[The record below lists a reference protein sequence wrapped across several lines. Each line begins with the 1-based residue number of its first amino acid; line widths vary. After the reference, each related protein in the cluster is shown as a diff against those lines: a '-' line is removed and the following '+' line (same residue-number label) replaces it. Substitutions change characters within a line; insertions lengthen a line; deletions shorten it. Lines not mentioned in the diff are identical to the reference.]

1 MMKLDIT
8 IYSTSNCGYCD
19 LMKSFLQDQ
28 NLPYKEVHIGN
39 NPDVAQFL
47 MQKTGRLGAPQTSI
61 NGEWVLGYDPNT
73 ASRIINRFK
82 RFS

>member
-1 MMKLDIT
+1 MKLDIT
-8 IYSTSNCGYCD
+8 IYSTSNCGYCE

-61 NGEWVLGYDPNT
+61 NGEWVLGYD
-73 ASRIINRFK
+73 RIQQAALLTDLKDFLK
-82 RFS
+82 